1 MSENFFTDNSD
12 ILFHLHN
19 LPLAE
24 ILSLREDGYRFAGQ
38 YAGAPADFA
47 GARQQILA
55 RLQSL
60 GQLCAGRIAPR
71 ASQVD
76 RDGVSFSDGEVQ
88 FAPGTRENLQDLAN
102 AGLMGVTLPYEFG
115 GLNLPVSI
123 YTMMTEMVSRADAS
137 LQNLFGLQEI
147 AETIYRFG
155 SPEQQQKY
163 LPRFANGE
171 LDGAMALTEPEAG
184 SDLQAVQT
192 TATFCPERGQW
203 LLNGRKRFITN
214 GRAAVLLVLARSEPD
229 SNDGR
234 GLSLFIVER
243 CPQLSINSIEDKMG
257 IHGSPTCELNFQDV
271 PAELVGQRRRG
282 LTRYVMALMNGARL
296 AISAQAVGIAEASLR
311 AALEYCGERQQFGRP
326 LTALVPVQE
335 LLTRMKANIMAGRS
349 LLYETCKYVDLRDC
363 CEERISRG
371 TATQEDREREKSAGR
386 LAAVLT
392 PLCKAFTTEMC
403 NLVCYD
409 SIQCHGGKGYMR
421 DKLPERYY
429 RDARITNIY
438 EGTTQMQV
446 VAAIGGVMQRLL
458 EPLLQDIAGLEF
470 SGRLAELAAEAGLA
484 REQLAAAV
492 AEVEK
497 RQNNDFFELMS
508 RRLVRMQTLVLIS
521 FLLLRD
527 ARQQPQRLCLVE
539 RCLGEYL
546 PEVAYLLQVVKNG
559 DRGALSRA
567 AELLQ
572 L

>member
-1 MSENFFTDNSD
+1 
-12 ILFHLHN
+12 
-19 LPLAE
+19 
-24 ILSLREDGYRFAGQ
+24 
-38 YAGAPADFA
+38 
-47 GARQQILA
+47 
-55 RLQSL
+55 
-60 GQLCAGRIAPR
+60 
-71 ASQVD
+71 
-76 RDGVSFSDGEVQ
+76 
-88 FAPGTRENLQDLAN
+88 
-102 AGLMGVTLPYEFG
+102 
-115 GLNLPVSI
+115 
-123 YTMMTEMVSRADAS
+123 
-137 LQNLFGLQEI
+137 
-147 AETIYRFG
+147 
-155 SPEQQQKY
+155 
-163 LPRFANGE
+163 
-171 LDGAMALTEPEAG
+171 
-184 SDLQAVQT
+184 
-192 TATFCPERGQW
+192 
-203 LLNGRKRFITN
+203 
-214 GRAAVLLVLARSEPD
+214 
-229 SNDGR
+229 
-234 GLSLFIVER
+234 
-243 CPQLSINSIEDKMG
+243 
-257 IHGSPTCELNFQDV
+257 
-271 PAELVGQRRRG
+271 
-282 LTRYVMALMNGARL
+282 
-296 AISAQAVGIAEASLR
+296 
-311 AALEYCGERQQFGRP
+311 
-326 LTALVPVQE
+326 
-335 LLTRMKANIMAGRS
+335 MAGRS

-421 DKLPERYY
+421 DKLPECYY

-458 EPLLQDIAGLEF
+458 EPLLHDIAGLEF

-546 PEVAYLLQVVKNG
+546 PEVAFLLQVVQNG
-559 DRGALSRA
+559 ERGALSRA